1 LHQRKQT
8 LASTNL
14 VAVCQSEKLLLPPLL
29 HSRTSIFVLLAFAT
43 SISPTP
49 VRSPSPVR
57 SHESLG
63 RRRPRAQQLSVVR
76 RRSILTVSGL
86 FFVFFLS
93 SVQKSNPLRACSS
106 MVFSKLK
113 EGRFLREIELK
124 NLITKKMANSRLADE
139 YRAQMMELNL
149 PLLCKV
155 E

>member
-1 LHQRKQT
+1 
-8 LASTNL
+8 
-14 VAVCQSEKLLLPPLL
+14 
-29 HSRTSIFVLLAFAT
+29 
-43 SISPTP
+43 
-49 VRSPSPVR
+49 
-57 SHESLG
+57 
-63 RRRPRAQQLSVVR
+63 
-76 RRSILTVSGL
+76 
-86 FFVFFLS
+86 
-93 SVQKSNPLRACSS
+93 KSNPLRACSS